1 MSPSQGED
9 RESETTAGK
18 PRQAPQSDEF
28 EWQGWVLVGVVVVS
42 FLVIPASILYVQQA
56 QWVLEATGLSLRQ
69 AFIALPM
76 IPAILLGGTA
86 IWAAVQSRSPNK

>member
-1 MSPSQGED
+1 MPPSQADDERDEAERG
-9 RESETTAGK
+9 
-18 PRQAPQSDEF
+18 PQQVPQSDEF
-28 EWQGWVLVGVVVVS
+28 EWRGWLLVGIVVIS
-42 FLVIPASILYVQQA
+42 FLVIPASILYVQEA

-86 IWAAVQSRSPNK
+86 IWAAVRSQSPNK